1 MMDIILIS
9 RQDKYFPTRL
19 IERMGSNAPE
29 TVIASGNLDILKYPK
44 IGLICSSRCPGSIII
59 RTFDAIRDLQD
70 MHVVM
75 IGGFHSPMERDC
87 LDLWLNGTQP
97 VIFCPAKSLHNLPM
111 GKTARKALATNQL
124 LILTPFGNDVRR
136 TTSRQA
142 IFRNDMVAA
151 LSDVLFVPHAS
162 NNGKTWTTVHK
173 AFQRNQRILSFE
185 DETNKNLIEFGAKV
199 FQNDRIENLID

>member
-1 MMDIILIS
+1 MKIYQID
-9 RQDKYFPTRL
+9 QKNKQYPAKL
-19 IERMGSNAPE
+19 IERMGSSAPA
-29 TVIASGNLDILKYPK
+29 TIYASGDMGILQYPK
-44 IGLICSSRCPGSIII
+44 IGLICSIRCSGSIII
-59 RTFDAIRDLQD
+59 RTFDAIRDLRD
-70 MHVVM
+70 MHVAM

-111 GKTARKALATNQL
+111 GKTARKALAINRL

-185 DETNKNLIEFGAKV
+185 DEANKNLIEFGAKS
-199 FQNDRIENLID
+199 FQNDRIKNLFD